1 MMFLAAGYETTSAA
15 IAKITHDLAVHP
27 QLQKRVQ
34 QEIDEHF
41 PGEVREKRWSCHFKN
56 LDRQTYHSSE
66 SMFHYIIDTKS

>member
-27 QLQKRVQ
+27 ELQRRVQ

-41 PGEVREKRWSCHFKN
+41 PGEVF
-56 LDRQTYHSSE
+56 
-66 SMFHYIIDTKS
+66 